1 MVNFMKS
8 VFLSLQTPRA
18 ASPLFAALMVLASL
32 PLTAPARATI
42 ASDDTQAVQA
52 AVNAAIKANKPL
64 IIPAGATYFL
74 KGSIRISGPLT
85 VHCQPRTK
93 FLLDFDPNFD
103 PHDAADAAAFSI
115 TSSNVTIDGCWFDGD
130 NLGTNVLQPGS
141 VGRMAIWLEG
151 SSTKPLR
158 NVIIENDT
166 FTNLTQYGGTQ
177 PASLPASHA
186 VYGTELDTFVYENNT
201 VDNIS
206 GSALHIEA
214 CSNATVT
221 GNNIHQTGWASIVF
235 YGDCHFSSITNNT
248 ITGNG
253 PDTRYWGGSIDVFS
267 QDSTGLPPNSNIV
280 IDGNYISG
288 VHMYGAAIRVG
299 SAQYI
304 TVTNN
309 QLIDISSGSVDLVS
323 GIGMTPRVMPA
334 TASSSCTTAPF
345 ANCANGRNMFYN
357 IISGNTIES
366 LGTNAIGIY
375 IIGETIPLNQ
385 IVGNLGHALP
395 REVLTR
401 GARHHRLHRHLRLGL
416 RGRLVRGPLHGQG
429 VPGRA
434 HLPAL
439 CATSGGAR
447 HLQGDRDRRGARA
460 GLEGLPGRH
469 APGVGDRAGLHLRDP
484 AHPGQPAARPRGLPG
499 LVARARLQHRGEL
512 HHQHQL
518 AELHGRAD
526 DELPLPD
533 ARPHLPPV
541 PLGGDRHRACHRGDP
556 GRGAAQR
563 QDDRQLLRRYRPLHT
578 LRPHPHRRGRHHHPG
593 RKRLH
598 PEPERLP
605 ASDRL

>member
-74 KGSIRISGPLT
+74 KGSIRISGPLP

-267 QDSTGLPPNSNIV
+267 SDSTGLPPNSNIV

-345 ANCANGRNMFYN
+345 DNCANGRNMFYN

-385 IVGNLGHALP
+385 IVGNLGVSHDFTITNNQILSVDDDNYFQNCIIIHGGYSGITDVTVEGNTCKVRTTDPPA
-395 REVLTR
+395 VLA
-401 GARHHRLHRHLRLGL
+401 GAIRLA
-416 RGRLVRGPLHGQG
+416 V
-429 VPGRA
+429 
-434 HLPAL
+434 
-439 CATSGGAR
+439 
-447 HLQGDRDRRGARA
+447 
-460 GLEGLPGRH
+460 
-469 APGVGDRAGLHLRDP
+469 
-484 AHPGQPAARPRGLPG
+484 
-499 LVARARLQHRGEL
+499 
-512 HHQHQL
+512 
-518 AELHGRAD
+518 
-526 DELPLPD
+526 
-533 ARPHLPPV
+533 
-541 PLGGDRHRACHRGDP
+541 
-556 GRGAAQR
+556 
-563 QDDRQLLRRYRPLHT
+563 Y
-578 LRPHPHRRGRHHHPG
+578 
-593 RKRLH
+593 
-598 PEPERLP
+598 P
-605 ASDRL
+605 ASDKNPTPAVLQNIKINSNNVVWFGSPAPTKSQSAYGIYIGPGSPDVQILNNALSGWYDGIYVYPQP